1 MDKTAADSLKRQTSI
16 NEWYY
21 QYRLET
27 LFIFQLF
34 FIGMSGLVVLS
45 ILSSYSVIPKVFVM
59 YFALLFFVMIVL
71 IWYYKSD
78 YNKNVRDPYHWDKRR
93 FPADSTTHSSIDS
106 STKAA
111 ITQGLINECS

>member
-1 MDKTAADSLKRQTSI
+1 MNQSAADSLKRQTSI

-27 LFIFQLF
+27 LFLFQLV
-34 FIGMSGLVVLS
+34 FIGISGLVILS
-45 ILSSYSVIPKVFVM
+45 ILSSYSVVPKVFVI
-59 YFALLFFVMIVL
+59 YVALLFFVMVGI
-71 IWYYKSD
+71 IWYYKSN

-93 FPADSTTHSSIDS
+93 FPADSTTNSSYDSSI
-106 STKAA
+106 KAA